1 LQEAYRAGNL
11 DQLDS
16 INKLNSQSDAFDEK
30 FLYRRNEIQA
40 NSIDSI
46 LKRSSLFVGVGAAH
60 LPGNRGVIELL
71 RRKGY
76 KLRPIYMGTR
86 DSKQKDA
93 VEKVRVPVSFST
105 QSADDGFYKVDIP
118 GKFYR
123 FGESFLFDQQQYADM
138 ANGSFYMVTRVK
150 QTVFIGDITLML
162 LQKKLI
168 VYCMKMFPGKF

>member
-1 LQEAYRAGNL
+1 VTLQKKKTKKKKVFDYDEDFSPAKLQEAYRAGNL

-46 LKRSSLFVGVGAAH
+46 LKNSSLFVGVGAAH

-76 KLRPIYMGTR
+76 KLDPYLWAQETI
-86 DSKQKDA
+86 SK
-93 VEKVRVPVSFST
+93 
-105 QSADDGFYKVDIP
+105 
-118 GKFYR
+118 
-123 FGESFLFDQQQYADM
+123 
-138 ANGSFYMVTRVK
+138 
-150 QTVFIGDITLML
+150 
-162 LQKKLI
+162 
-168 VYCMKMFPGKF
+168 KM